1 MPQEYSITSTGKAE
15 DFFVGAF
22 LTDCI
27 QLWNLS
33 PSNEPAAQA
42 IPGWTLRW
50 QQDDPGA
57 RFTHSVLIRT
67 TAGVPQYDRAVMLKT
82 MGHLLLSRMPDEALT
97 EALEGLAETYSYW
110 QIRNQ
115 ALPESSKPV
124 SIISNAVNGISYTRP
139 TFRVPEE

>member
-1 MPQEYSITSTGKAE
+1 
-15 DFFVGAF
+15 
-22 LTDCI
+22 
-27 QLWNLS
+27 
-33 PSNEPAAQA
+33 
-42 IPGWTLRW
+42 
-50 QQDDPGA
+50 
-57 RFTHSVLIRT
+57 VLIRT